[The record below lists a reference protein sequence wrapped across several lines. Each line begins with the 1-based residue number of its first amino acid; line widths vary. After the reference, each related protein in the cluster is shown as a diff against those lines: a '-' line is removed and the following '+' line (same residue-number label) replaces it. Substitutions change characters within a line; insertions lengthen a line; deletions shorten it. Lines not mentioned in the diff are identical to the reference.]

1 MKVMSKVSVEKKL
14 AFIEWGVDNL
24 ERKIRRGFA
33 SLVTF
38 SDERFI
44 NRIHFVENARK
55 YPYGIEISA
64 ACSEGEASAFYTP
77 YGVFKRLAAP
87 YEHFVE
93 NENPIYIQINFKG
106 KYENVQYLDVLE
118 DDECSLQTYLDG
130 EDHDAIEN
138 LLTKQLI
145 DYALDT
151 KDEALFKKLVMK

>member
-1 MKVMSKVSVEKKL
+1 MNKVSVEKKL
-14 AFIEWGVDNL
+14 AFIEWLVDNL

-64 ACSEGEASAFYTP
+64 ACSEGEASAFYTSE
-77 YGVFKRLAAP
+77 GVLNSLRAP

-93 NENPIYIQINFKG
+93 NKDQIYIQINFRG

-130 EDHDAIEN
+130 EDHEVIEN

>member
-1 MKVMSKVSVEKKL
+1 MSKVSVEKKL
-14 AFIEWGVDNL
+14 EFIEWVVENL
-24 ERKIRRGFA
+24 DRKIRRGFA

-44 NRIHFVENARK
+44 NRIHFVENASK
-55 YPYGIEISA
+55 YPYGIEVTA
-64 ACSEGEASAFYTP
+64 ACAGGKASAFYTP
-77 YGVFKRLAAP
+77 HGVFNSLTAP

-93 NENPIYIQINFKG
+93 NEDPIYIQINFRE

-130 EDHDAIEN
+130 EDHDEIEN

-145 DYALDT
+145 DYALDM